1 MVPLVDFSPI
11 ENLEIPIYLAAIGPR
26 ICETASEGDD
36 GKSPHPVSSPKFIC
50 DIMLPAAAKGIARF
64 ERSMDYFAVP
74 MKPMVATAADVETLA
89 ERVRDA
95 CARIA
100 LYASTPAYSR
110 AFDIHGLTDLTV
122 DLAQLS
128 QAQHWKDMPDRI
140 FDEVLHTYVTN
151 ATYDEISTK
160 LTERH
165 GDVVTGVEFSIL
177 ARMEAERECFDER
190 DTA

>member
-1 MVPLVDFSPI
+1 
-11 ENLEIPIYLAAIGPR
+11 
-26 ICETASEGDD
+26 
-36 GKSPHPVSSPKFIC
+36 
-50 DIMLPAAAKGIARF
+50 MLPAAAKGIERS
-64 ERSMDYFAVP
+64 ERSMDYFTVP
-74 MKPMVATAADVETLA
+74 MKPMVAAAADVETLA
-89 ERVRDA
+89 DRVRDA

-100 LYASTPAYSR
+100 FYASTLAYSR
-110 AFDIHGLTDLTV
+110 AFEFHGLTDLTI

-128 QAQHWKDMPDRI
+128 QAQHWENMPDRI

-151 ATYDEISTK
+151 ATYYEISTK

-165 GDVVTGVEFSIL
+165 GDLVTGVEFSTL

>member
-1 MVPLVDFSPI
+1 MVPLVDSGPI
-11 ENLEIPIYLAAIGPR
+11 EHLEIPIYPAAIGPR
-26 ICETASEGDD
+26 ICETAGEGDD
-36 GKSPHPVSSPKFIC
+36 GKSPHPVSKPTFIS
-50 DIMLPAAAKGIARF
+50 DIMLPAAAKGIARS
-64 ERSMDYFAVP
+64 ERSMNYFAVP
-74 MKPMVATAADVETLA
+74 IKPMVATAADVKTLA

-110 AFDIHGLTDLTV
+110 AFEFHGLTDLTV

-128 QAQHWKDMPDRI
+128 QAQHWQDMPDRI
-140 FDEVLHTYVTN
+140 FDEVLHTDVTN
-151 ATYDEISTK
+151 ATYDEISNK
-160 LTERH
+160 LTKWH
-165 GDVVTGVEFSIL
+165 GDLVTGVEFSTL